1 MTRLLTNLPLIIAI
15 LAFIATFLFSLGV
28 LQYFRMS
35 AKRREL
41 IRKIQSDE
49 EPWKVPTKGRDLE
62 TEGDAK
68 RPMMSFL
75 TSLGKAMIPNKAK
88 DHSKIRLKFLR
99 AGLRRENTPSI
110 FWGVKISLTI
120 CFLVCFL
127 LSIIS
132 LMELIGPSVTLIL
145 CVCVSLA
152 GFYLPDLWLALRID
166 KRRNMIFRGFPDAL
180 DLMVICVEA
189 GMGLDAAFHRVA
201 EEIKLT
207 NKELSDE
214 LKLLNLELRAG
225 KSRREALRN
234 LGLRIG
240 IEEIKSLVTLLVQ
253 TDKFGTSVAQA
264 LRVFSESFRNK
275 RFYRAEE
282 LGEKIPLKMVFPL
295 MFCILPSLFVVI
307 MGPAI
312 ITIYHTFINI

>member
-1 MTRLLTNLPLIIAI
+1 MIRLLTDLPLIIAI
-15 LAFIATFLFSLGV
+15 LAFIATFLFSMGII
-28 LQYFRMS
+28 QYLRMS

-41 IRKIQSDE
+41 IGKIRNE
-49 EPWKVPTKGRDLE
+49 EELWKLPTKRKGLE
-62 TEGDAK
+62 SEGKEK
-68 RPMMSFL
+68 RPIMNFL
-75 TSLGKAMIPNKAK
+75 TSLGGALIPENAK
-88 DHSKIRLKFLR
+88 DYSQIRLRFLR
-99 AGLRRENTPSI
+99 AGLRRENMPSI

-127 LSIIS
+127 LGIIS
-132 LMELIGPSVTLIL
+132 LMEIIGPSVTLVL

-152 GFYLPDLWLALRID
+152 GFYLPDLWLAIRIA

-180 DLMVICVEA
+180 DLMVVCVEA

-201 EEIKLT
+201 EEIELT
-207 NKELSDE
+207 NKDLSDE
-214 LKLLNLELRAG
+214 LRLLNLELRAG

-307 MGPAI
+307 MGPAMI
-312 ITIYHTFINI
+312 KIYHVFINI